1 MKTSRRAS
9 VRRATTRHSIFPA
22 SNVLPFYL
30 QFHFAMSVVSRL
42 SASVSPLKKVKQPAT
57 IPGNRVV
64 TRHLRPDLCPVTFKL
79 HVDDNACMVR
89 GESCDTEWLQDDF
102 SWKDDSMLR
111 RQVFE
116 NWLDRILMNDKLRLR
131 WRGRFVCKIIG
142 LINIC
147 NLGGNYCS
155 IKT

>member
-22 SNVLPFYL
+22 RNVLPFYL

-42 SASVSPLKKVKQPAT
+42 SAGISPLKKVKQPAT

-64 TRHLRPDLCPVTFKL
+64 TRISVPIYVLLRLNFTLTITLVWDEAKVAIRNGCRTISLERMIRCCGDKFLKT
-79 HVDDNACMVR
+79 
-89 GESCDTEWLQDDF
+89 G
-102 SWKDDSMLR
+102 
-111 RQVFE
+111 
-116 NWLDRILMNDKLRLR
+116 LMNDKLRLR

-142 LINIC
+142 LINIY
-147 NLGGNYCS
+147 NLWGNYCS
-155 IKT
+155 IKK

>member
-9 VRRATTRHSIFPA
+9 IRRATTRHSIFPA
-22 SNVLPFYL
+22 RNVLPFYL

-42 SASVSPLKKVKQPAT
+42 SAGISPLKKVKQPAT

-64 TRHLRPDLCPVTFKL
+64 TRISVPIYVLLRLNFTLTITLVWDEAKVAIRNGCRTISLERMIRCCGDKFLKT
-79 HVDDNACMVR
+79 
-89 GESCDTEWLQDDF
+89 G
-102 SWKDDSMLR
+102 
-111 RQVFE
+111 
-116 NWLDRILMNDKLRLR
+116 LMNDKLRLR
-131 WRGRFVCKIIG
+131 WRGRFVCKIIS

-155 IKT
+155 IKK